1 MISFGYTYFR
11 NVLLAI
17 FCTSLALFVQCRYE
31 CTAANVITVQLS
43 QILEITIVWDLMLFT
58 NVSEETTVSICL
70 SSSTMKME
78 ALISSRMSVNSFQT
92 TWNYITDDIN
102 LRGHCCSP
110 WSTSYIWKC
119 SRYKIFCLEEKFVS
133 FTMKWI
139 LVWCSVFLKSLWFDI
154 VIRYVL
160 YCNKLNQQV
169 LHQATFNVN
178 GQYHI

>member
-1 MISFGYTYFR
+1 MCELLLVPSSDLSLSLSLSLYIYIYIYNGIGKMISFGYTYFR

-110 WSTSYIWKC
+110 
-119 SRYKIFCLEEKFVS
+119 
-133 FTMKWI
+133 
-139 LVWCSVFLKSLWFDI
+139 
-154 VIRYVL
+154 
-160 YCNKLNQQV
+160 
-169 LHQATFNVN
+169 
-178 GQYHI
+178 